1 MAKHICLICGEEFE
15 SGKTNAYSCDKCE
28 SKIRLIKKMEM
39 VDKAQRELEKRT
51 GKMKSFKPKR
61 NMSKYVKPVKER
73 VMNGIDNFSSMPEA
87 VVAIQMERIGL
98 KYETQKEIAGKKAD
112 FVIPEIKIILEIDGE
127 LYHTDEDKS
136 FLRDRQIMA
145 VMDEEWEIVHI
156 HTEEVPMYTWN
167 LREALPF
174 VVTQRND
181 RFSFRNSMYD
191 SQFLEQ
197 FRDLELHLKGVK
209 HYECYNPKQRS
220 NDTIQR
226 YAGRNK
232 ANEGGY

>member
-1 MAKHICLICGEEFE
+1 
-15 SGKTNAYSCDKCE
+15 
-28 SKIRLIKKMEM
+28 M

-61 NMSKYVKPVKER
+61 DMSKYVKPVKER
-73 VMNGIDNFSSMPEA
+73 VMNGIDNFSSMPEV

-98 KYETQKEIAGKKAD
+98 KYETQKDIAGKKAD

-145 VMDEEWEIVHI
+145 VVGEEWEIVHI

-181 RFSFRNSMYD
+181 
-191 SQFLEQ
+191 
-197 FRDLELHLKGVK
+197 
-209 HYECYNPKQRS
+209 
-220 NDTIQR
+220 
-226 YAGRNK
+226 
-232 ANEGGY
+232 

>member
-1 MAKHICLICGEEFE
+1 MGKHICLICGEEFE
-15 SGKTNAYSCDKCE
+15 SGKANAYSCDKCE

-51 GKMKSFKPKR
+51 GK
-61 NMSKYVKPVKER
+61 KPVKER
-73 VMNGIDNFSSMPEA
+73 VMNGIDNFSSMTEA

-98 KYETQKEIAGKKAD
+98 KYETQKDIAGKKAD

-145 VMDEEWEIVHI
+145 VVGEGWEIVHI

-167 LREALPF
+167 LRDALPF
-174 VVTQRND
+174 AATQRND

-209 HYECYNPKQRS
+209 HYECYNPK
-220 NDTIQR
+220 
-226 YAGRNK
+226 
-232 ANEGGY
+232 

>member
-1 MAKHICLICGEEFE
+1 MRKHTCLICGAEFE

-39 VDKAQRELEKRT
+39 IDKAQKELEKRT

-61 NMSKYVKPVKER
+61 DMSRYVKLVKER

-87 VVAIQMERIGL
+87 VVAIQMERTGL
-98 KYETQKEIAGKKAD
+98 KYETQKDIAGKKAD

-145 VMDEEWEIVHI
+145 VVGEEWEIVHI
-156 HTEEVPMYTWN
+156 HTKEVPMYTWN
-167 LREALPF
+167 LRESLPF
-174 VVTQRND
+174 VVAQRND
-181 RFSFRNSMYD
+181 KFAFRNSMYD

-209 HYECYNPKQRS
+209 HYECYNPK
-220 NDTIQR
+220 
-226 YAGRNK
+226 
-232 ANEGGY
+232 